1 MKHFFSKV
9 RNGLFSSEEPFGF
22 DLRYFVRNG
31 FWVLLSQLVEIIAGL
46 VLSIV
51 FARFASK
58 EIYGQYNFLFSIF
71 AMFSIISIPGF
82 RNSLVR
88 SMARGYDGVFRKST
102 RLSFL
107 WSLAG
112 LPFMVLIGAYYF
124 HYDDRL
130 MGLSLFAAAVLFP
143 LYYAPVSW
151 SAALQGKAKFNYR
164 SILLIIQLTVNA
176 LCIIFAIL
184 YAKDN
189 LLLLFTANIASMAL
203 LNVLYY
209 FWVKARFVYNN
220 KDDRIWKA
228 SGYKLSVIPFVSN
241 VYSYLDKIMI
251 GLLMGNEALA
261 VYSIAT
267 AVVGK
272 LTIQQKQILSIV
284 QPKLYGGKT
293 EKRLFRFSPKYF
305 MLSVAFSVIVVLFLP
320 YLMDLFYGEKYAESV
335 IYAQLYMICFPLAGL
350 AALFNSILIALD
362 DINKIVITRISA
374 LVLNLLLYVL
384 LIPLFEMYGAIA
396 ASVAYYALTVLMFY
410 VFIRKEFK

>member
-1 MKHFFSKV
+1 LKHFLSKV
-9 RNGLFSSEEPFGF
+9 KNGLFTSDEPFGF
-22 DLRYFVRNG
+22 DLSYFVKNG
-31 FWVLLSQLVEIIAGL
+31 FWVLLSQLAEILAG
-46 VLSIV
+46 VLLSVV

-71 AMFSIISIPGF
+71 AMFSIVSIPGF
-82 RNSLVR
+82 RNALVR
-88 SMARGYDGVFRKST
+88 SVARGYDGVYQKST
-102 RLSFL
+102 RLSLL

-124 HYDDRL
+124 HEGDRL
-130 MGLSLFAAAVLFP
+130 MALSLFAAAVLLP

-176 LCIIFAIL
+176 LSIILAIL
-184 YAKDN
+184 YAKEN
-189 LLLLFTANIASMAL
+189 LLLLFMANIASMAL
-203 LNVLYY
+203 LNVIYY
-209 FWVKARFVYNN
+209 FWVKARFVNN
-220 KDDRIWKA
+220 NRDDKIWKQ
-228 SGYKLSVIPFVSN
+228 SGYKLSIIPFVSN

-251 GLLMGNEALA
+251 GLLLGNEALA

-267 AVVGK
+267 AIAGK
-272 LTIQQKQILSIV
+272 LTLQQKQILSIV
-284 QPKLYGGKT
+284 QPKLYGGRT

-305 MLSVAFSVIVVLFLP
+305 MLSTGFSVIVVLFLP

-350 AALFNSILIALD
+350 AALFNSILIAL
-362 DINKIVITRISA
+362 NKINEIVTARLSA
-374 LVLNLLLYVL
+374 LAVNIVLYVL

-396 ASVAYYALTVLMFY
+396 ASAAYYAVTVLLFY
-410 VFIRKEFK
+410 VFIGKEFK